1 MTTLTPHDVI
11 VWSKNRL
18 LQAQSAFAYRPSSL
32 NWNETLLNMLIWQQ
46 VEHTFLRSGVRPAYD
61 LCSALAELEPEEWG
75 DAICQHAIGE
85 SIDDALKHFAVV

>member
-1 MTTLTPHDVI
+1 MPSLAPHDVI

-18 LQAQSAFAYRPSSL
+18 LDAQTSFALRPSAL
-32 NWNETLLNMLIWQQ
+32 YWNETLRNMLIWQQ

-85 SIDDALKHFAVV
+85 SLDDALQHFAVV

>member
-1 MTTLTPHDVI
+1 MPSLAPHDVI

-18 LQAQSAFAYRPSSL
+18 LQAQRDFAHYPSSL

-46 VEHTFLRSGVRPAYD
+46 VEHAFLRSGVRPAYD